1 MSSVL
6 KLTLQ
11 SAIVLTST
19 LYSTVSMAHQF
30 SQGDLRIGHPW
41 SRVMPSAAPVA
52 GAYLTLTNSGAA
64 PDTLTGGSTPIA
76 DRIEVHQMT
85 MGDGIGR
92 MRPLPKGVE
101 IAAGAK
107 VELAPGGI
115 QLMLINPSQQL
126 IEGNSFKATLQF
138 ARAGSVEVEFLVQ
151 RNASAET
158 GNGTEHEG
166 HGP

>member
-1 MSSVL
+1 
-6 KLTLQ
+6 
-11 SAIVLTST
+11 
-19 LYSTVSMAHQF
+19 
-30 SQGDLRIGHPW
+30 
-41 SRVMPSAAPVA
+41 
-52 GAYLTLTNSGAA
+52 
-64 PDTLTGGSTPIA
+64 
-76 DRIEVHQMT
+76 
-85 MGDGIGR
+85 
-92 MRPLPKGVE
+92 
-101 IAAGAK
+101 
-107 VELAPGGI
+107 LAPGGI